1 MAHSLNIQAICD
13 SDRCFTFI
21 GVVAP
26 GKTSDQVGYERTSI
40 NKCWCIMALPLGMY
54 VIGNAAYQVS
64 DVMLVPCTGSQLEDQ
79 GKDAFNFFLSQQC
92 IRIDM
97 AFGLLQTKLCVLN
110 RPLQVNL
117 SPTAK
122 VIETCAHL
130 HNFCLREG
138 D

>member
-64 DVMLVPCTGSQLEDQ
+64 DVMLVPFTGSQLEDQ
-79 GKDAFNFFLSQQC
+79 GKMHLTSFFPSNVFVLIWHLACFKPS
-92 IRIDM
+92 
-97 AFGLLQTKLCVLN
+97 CV
-110 RPLQVNL
+110 
-117 SPTAK
+117 
-122 VIETCAHL
+122 C
-130 HNFCLREG
+130 
-138 D
+138 